1 MPIDFSA
8 ERWDAVRETYSQ
20 WWAGELERPIIPV
33 MMFGRDAG
41 RPMPDAPLLCQ
52 PTCHDLTIP
61 VQDLID
67 RIDYELSTYVYLGDA
82 FPGFNMDC
90 FGPGVIAALLGGR
103 LDNSSGQVWFFPPDD
118 RPITEIHFEYDPDN
132 VWLKRIKD
140 IYAAGMERWQGQV
153 LMGMT
158 DLGGNLD
165 ILSAFRPSE
174 RLLLDLYDHPDE
186 VKRLTWEAHE
196 MWHRFYDEF
205 NAILQPFNPGYSDW
219 SGIYSDRPNYM
230 LQSDFSYMIGP
241 RMFDEFAK
249 PELEATCARL
259 PYSLYHLDG
268 VGQLAHLDSLLT
280 IDDLDG
286 VQWVPG
292 DGKPDCAH
300 WPDVYQKI
308 HASGKKIQLLG
319 GFDVI
324 DAVVEQI
331 GAGGPIQAHVGWNLT
346 YIGHEAKVR
355 ERLATY
361 GIE

>member
-8 ERWDAVRETYSQ
+8 ERWDAVRKTYSQ

-52 PTCHDLTIP
+52 PTCNDLTIP
-61 VQDLID
+61 AQDLID
-67 RIDYELSTYVYLGDA
+67 RIDYELSTYTYLGDA

-118 RPITEIHFEYDPDN
+118 RPITDIHFEYDPDN

-205 NAILQPFNPGYSDW
+205 NAVLQPRNPGYSDW
-219 SGIYSDRPNYM
+219 SGIYTDSPSYM
-230 LQSDFSYMIGP
+230 LQSDFSYMISP
-241 RMFDEFAK
+241 RMFDEFVK

-259 PYSLYHLDG
+259 PNSFYHLDG

-324 DAVVEQI
+324 DAVIEQI
-331 GAGGPIQAHVGWNLT
+331 GAGGPIQANVLWNLQ
-346 YIGHEAKVR
+346 YIGHEAKIR